1 MRPFIETGAMIA
13 ACGSAIF
20 WFRSAICRLPSIKP
34 SIDEAEAVTELSKA
48 LQRMNRSN
56 FWAAGLMGI
65 TALLSA
71 SGRLLG
77 HLLPQAISF
86 EFSRAGHTGLFD
98 QFLQGLRPVARD
110 AWHNETELLR
120 VAIRF
125 KRHRKVQFDTLGFR
139 VARTMRP

>member
-34 SIDEAEAVTELSKA
+34 STDEVEAVTELSKA
-48 LQRMNRSN
+48 LQTMNRSN

-71 SGRLLG
+71 LGRLLG
-77 HLLPQAISF
+77 HLSP
-86 EFSRAGHTGLFD
+86 
-98 QFLQGLRPVARD
+98 
-110 AWHNETELLR
+110 
-120 VAIRF
+120 
-125 KRHRKVQFDTLGFR
+125 
-139 VARTMRP
+139 